1 MGGVTRATLPG
12 LARFGAKAFVRN
24 RFGIRY
30 ETAKGEPNAPK
41 WPAARAAAIVE
52 SRCPES
58 RWLALRATET
68 ADSFNHPATHS
79 VASPAV
85 NDTFRDRLAAALAA
99 TYRIDDELAGGG
111 MSRVFA
117 ATEHALGRKVV
128 VKVLPPDLS
137 AGVNRERFQ
146 REIQVAAQ
154 LQHPH
159 IVPLLSAGRVPSPDG
174 TTEGELL
181 YYTMPYIEGESL
193 RSTLARQ
200 GPLAVR
206 DVVRIL
212 HDVAEALA
220 YAHGR
225 GVVHRDIKPGNI
237 LTMGSHALVTDFG
250 VAKAL
255 SAAMPTSGMTS
266 GGMAIGT
273 PAYMAPEQLAADPD
287 ADHRID
293 IYAVGLLAYELLS
306 GRSPFVGTSPQATMA
321 AQLTRVPDPL
331 DTYRDDVPPA
341 LAAVIT
347 RCLEKLPESR
357 PQTAAALLEELER
370 AATPPGGSGSVS
382 APSIKPLAA
391 SPRSAA
397 RQRRAVF
404 AGALLVILAGVAV
417 AITTWSR
424 RGSNGAIQA
433 VTVNTAPA
441 SAPTPGTPAAGTVAA
456 IAGAAPNTP
465 AGDSATRTPIVLTR
479 AESLAIA
486 EAVKKRLT
494 AHRDSQVANG
504 ERAWADSLSRRFER
518 ALSDS
523 MARILA
529 ELRGGRRIDVRG
541 FDPVELERLQE
552 IAKRSARVMPN
563 VPPSM
568 TPGVAG
574 GPKGLP
580 DPAGYRGVP
589 PGEPVPIPP
598 PAPGVRRVL
607 LGAVRNAY
615 RGELSTIG
623 AAVSDSI
630 RRAIAA
636 RPGYEVIN
644 AASLTDPRLY
654 ASRSP
659 TSLGRAV
666 GAGAVLT
673 GLYFPRPDSTL
684 VLQLQLFDVQR
695 NRIVRVMESR
705 PIDPKAP
712 MRGVGD
718 IVADA
723 LAAMNDIDW
732 RSGPADSLGAKR
744 P

>member
-1 MGGVTRATLPG
+1 
-12 LARFGAKAFVRN
+12 
-24 RFGIRY
+24 
-30 ETAKGEPNAPK
+30 
-41 WPAARAAAIVE
+41 
-52 SRCPES
+52 
-58 RWLALRATET
+58 
-68 ADSFNHPATHS
+68 
-79 VASPAV
+79 V

-117 ATEHALGRKVV
+117 ATENALGRKVV

-159 IVPLLSAGRVPSPDG
+159 IVPLLSAGRIPSPDG

-193 RSTLARQ
+193 RSTLARR

-206 DVVRIL
+206 DVVRII

-220 YAHGR
+220 YAHRR

-347 RCLEKLPESR
+347 RCLEKMPESR
-357 PQTAAALLEELER
+357 PQTATALLEELEG
-370 AATPPGGSGSVS
+370 AVTPAGGSGPVS
-382 APSIKPLAA
+382 SPSIKLLAAA
-391 SPRSAA
+391 SPSNG

-424 RGSNGAIQA
+424 RGSGGAQGVA
-433 VTVNTAPA
+433 MNTAPA
-441 SAPTPGTPAAGTVAA
+441 SAPTPGAPGAGAVAA
-456 IAGAAPNTP
+456 IAGTVSNTV
-465 AGDSATRTPIVLTR
+465 GDSTTRAPIVLTR

-486 EAVKKRLT
+486 EAVRKRVM
-494 AHRDSQVANG
+494 AHRDSQVAKG
-504 ERAWADSLSRRFER
+504 QQAFADSLSRRFER

-523 MARILA
+523 LARIMA
-529 ELRGGRRIDVRG
+529 ELRGGRRVEVRG

-552 IAKRSARVMPN
+552 VAKRSAAGMPN
-563 VPPSM
+563 VPPAM
-568 TPGVAG
+568 NPGVVG
-574 GPKGLP
+574 GPGLP
-580 DPAGYRGVP
+580 DRPGYRGP
-589 PGEPVPIPP
+589 SGEPIPLP
-598 PAPGVRRVL
+598 LPAPGVRRVL
-607 LGAVRNAY
+607 VGAVRNAY
-615 RGELSTIG
+615 RGELSAMG

-630 RRAIAA
+630 RRAIAG
-636 RPGYEVIN
+636 RPGYEVID

-654 ASRSP
+654 ASRSR
-659 TSLGRAV
+659 TSLGRAI

-695 NRIVRVMESR
+695 NRVVRVMESR

-712 MRGVGD
+712 MRNVGD

-723 LAAMNDIDW
+723 MTAMNDIDW
-732 RSGPADSLGAKR
+732 RAGSSDSLGVKR

>member
-1 MGGVTRATLPG
+1 M
-12 LARFGAKAFVRN
+12 
-24 RFGIRY
+24 
-30 ETAKGEPNAPK
+30 
-41 WPAARAAAIVE
+41 
-52 SRCPES
+52 
-58 RWLALRATET
+58 
-68 ADSFNHPATHS
+68 
-79 VASPAV
+79 
-85 NDTFRDRLAAALAA
+85 
-99 TYRIDDELAGGG
+99 
-111 MSRVFA
+111 
-117 ATEHALGRKVV
+117 
-128 VKVLPPDLS
+128 
-137 AGVNRERFQ
+137 
-146 REIQVAAQ
+146 
-154 LQHPH
+154 
-159 IVPLLSAGRVPSPDG
+159 
-174 TTEGELL
+174 
-181 YYTMPYIEGESL
+181 
-193 RSTLARQ
+193 
-200 GPLAVR
+200 
-206 DVVRIL
+206 
-212 HDVAEALA
+212 AEALA

-255 SAAMPTSGMTS
+255 SAAMPASGMTS

-273 PAYMAPEQLAADPD
+273 PAYMAPEQLAADPA

-331 DTYRDDVPPA
+331 DTFRDDVPPA

-357 PQTAAALLEELER
+357 PQTAAALLDELEG
-370 AATPPGGSGSVS
+370 AATPPGGTGPVS
-382 APSIKPLAA
+382 APTVKLLATA
-391 SPRSAA
+391 SPSDA

-404 AGALLVILAGVAV
+404 AGALLVVVAGVAV
-417 AITTWSR
+417 AIAAWSR
-424 RGSNGAIQA
+424 RGSGGAVQP
-433 VTVNTAPA
+433 VTVNSAPA
-441 SAPTPGTPAAGTVAA
+441 SATVPGIGAGSVAA
-456 IAGAAPNTP
+456 IAGASNAPI
-465 AGDSATRTPIVLTR
+465 GDSATRTPIVLTR

-494 AHRDSQVANG
+494 ARRDSQVAKG
-504 ERAWADSLSRRFER
+504 ERAFADSLSRRFER

-523 MARILA
+523 LARIMA
-529 ELRGGRRIDVRG
+529 ELRGGRRVDVRG

-552 IAKRSARVMPN
+552 IAKRSAAAVPN
-563 VPPSM
+563 VPPTMRPRGDGWPQGAS
-568 TPGVAG
+568 P
-574 GPKGLP
+574 
-580 DPAGYRGVP
+580 GYRGAP
-589 PGEPVPIPP
+589 QPGEPIPFPP

-607 LGAVRNAY
+607 VGAARNAY
-615 RGELSTIG
+615 RRELSSMG
-623 AAVSDSI
+623 AAISDSI

-636 RPGYEVIN
+636 QPGYDVID

-654 ASRSP
+654 ASRSR

-695 NRIVRVMESR
+695 NRVVRVMESR

-718 IVADA
+718 HRGRRADGDERHR
-723 LAAMNDIDW
+723 LAGRA
-732 RSGPADSLGAKR
+732 G
-744 P
+744 

>member
-1 MGGVTRATLPG
+1 MPDSRFPIPDSRRWRYARRRVHVTSTTHEAIPSALP
-12 LARFGAKAFVRN
+12 
-24 RFGIRY
+24 
-30 ETAKGEPNAPK
+30 P
-41 WPAARAAAIVE
+41 
-52 SRCPES
+52 
-58 RWLALRATET
+58 
-68 ADSFNHPATHS
+68 
-79 VASPAV
+79 PAV

-117 ATEHALGRKVV
+117 ATEYALGRKVV
-128 VKVLPPDLS
+128 VKVLPPELS

-181 YYTMPYIEGESL
+181 FYTMPFIEGESL
-193 RSTLARQ
+193 RSTLARR
-200 GPLAVR
+200 GPLPVR
-206 DVVRIL
+206 DVVRIV

-255 SAAMPTSGMTS
+255 SAAMPASGMTS

-273 PAYMAPEQLAADPD
+273 PAYMAPEQLAADPA

-331 DTYRDDVPPA
+331 DTFRNDVPPS
-341 LAAVIT
+341 LAALIT

-357 PQTAAALLEELER
+357 PQTATALLDELEG
-370 AATPPGGSGSVS
+370 AATPASG
-382 APSIKPLAA
+382 IGPLTPATRMPATA
-391 SPRSAA
+391 STSDA
-397 RQRRAVF
+397 RQRRALA

-417 AITTWSR
+417 AITSWSR
-424 RGSNGAIQA
+424 RGNGGSVQA
-433 VTVNTAPA
+433 VTANSAPA
-441 SAPTPGTPAAGTVAA
+441 SAPAPGTSGAVAA
-456 IAGAAPNTP
+456 IAGGAVNAPI
-465 AGDSATRTPIVLTR
+465 GDSATRLPIVLTR

-486 EAVKKRLT
+486 EAVKKRIT
-494 AHRDSQVANG
+494 AHRDSQVAKG
-504 ERAWADSLSRRFER
+504 ERAFADSLSRRFER

-523 MARILA
+523 LARIMA
-529 ELRGGRRIDVRG
+529 ELRGGRRIDTRG

-552 IAKRSARVMPN
+552 IAKRSAAAMPN
-563 VPPSM
+563 VAP
-568 TPGVAG
+568 TVTVPGITAG
-574 GPKGLP
+574 PRGLP
-580 DPAGYRGVP
+580 DRPGYRGSP
-589 PGEPVPIPP
+589 SGEPIPFPP

-607 LGAVRNAY
+607 VGVARNAY
-615 RGELSTIG
+615 RSELSSIG
-623 AAVSDSI
+623 AAVADSI
-630 RRAIAA
+630 RRAIGGQ
-636 RPGYEVIN
+636 PGYEVID
-644 AASLTDPRLY
+644 AAQLTDPRLY
-654 ASRSP
+654 GSRSR

-673 GLYFPRPDSTL
+673 GLYFPRPDSTI

-695 NRIVRVMESR
+695 NRVVRVMESH
-705 PIDPKAP
+705 PIDRKAP

-718 IVADA
+718 IVTVA
-723 LAAMNDIDW
+723 LTAMNDIDW
-732 RSGPADSLGAKR
+732 RTAAADSLGPKR

>member
-1 MGGVTRATLPG
+1 M
-12 LARFGAKAFVRN
+12 
-24 RFGIRY
+24 
-30 ETAKGEPNAPK
+30 
-41 WPAARAAAIVE
+41 
-52 SRCPES
+52 
-58 RWLALRATET
+58 
-68 ADSFNHPATHS
+68 
-79 VASPAV
+79 

-181 YYTMPYIEGESL
+181 YYTMPFIEGESL
-193 RSTLARQ
+193 RSTLARR
-200 GPLAVR
+200 GALPVR
-206 DVVRIL
+206 DVVRII

-220 YAHGR
+220 YAHSR

-273 PAYMAPEQLAADPD
+273 PAYMAPEQLAADPA

-331 DTYRDDVPPA
+331 DRFRDDVPPA
-341 LAAVIT
+341 LSAVIT
-347 RCLEKLPESR
+347 RCLEKQPESR
-357 PQTAAALLEELER
+357 PQTATALLDELEG
-370 AATPPGGSGSVS
+370 AVTPAGGSGPVTPLTLKLS
-382 APSIKPLAA
+382 ATPSP
-391 SPRSAA
+391 SNA

-404 AGALLVILAGVAV
+404 AGALLVIAAGVAV
-417 AITTWSR
+417 AIAAWSR
-424 RGSNGAIQA
+424 RGTRSASQPVA
-433 VTVNTAPA
+433 VNSAPA
-441 SAPTPGTPAAGTVAA
+441 SAATPGTPGVGGVVT
-456 IAGAAPNTP
+456 IAGGVSNAPGT
-465 AGDSATRTPIVLTR
+465 DSATRAPIVLTR

-494 AHRDSQVANG
+494 AHRDSQVAKG

-529 ELRGGRRIDVRG
+529 ELRGGRRVDARG
-541 FDPVELERLQE
+541 LDPVELERLQE
-552 IAKRSARVMPN
+552 IAKRSAMAAPN
-563 VPPSM
+563 VPSI
-568 TPGVAG
+568 PGITG
-574 GPKGLP
+574 GATGLADRP
-580 DPAGYRGVP
+580 GYRGP
-589 PGEPVPIPP
+589 SAPGEPSVFPP

-607 LGAVRNAY
+607 MGAARNAY
-615 RGELSTIG
+615 RGELSVIG
-623 AAVSDSI
+623 TAISDSI
-630 RRAIAA
+630 RRAIGAK
-636 RPGYEVIN
+636 PGYEVID
-644 AASLTDPRLY
+644 AASLTDPRMY
-654 ASRSP
+654 ASRSR

-695 NRIVRVMESR
+695 NRVVRVMESR
-705 PIDPKAP
+705 PIDRKAP

-718 IVADA
+718 IVTDA
-723 LAAMNDIDW
+723 LTAMNDIDW
-732 RSGPADSLGAKR
+732 RSGSADPLGGKK

>member
-1 MGGVTRATLPG
+1 
-12 LARFGAKAFVRN
+12 
-24 RFGIRY
+24 
-30 ETAKGEPNAPK
+30 
-41 WPAARAAAIVE
+41 
-52 SRCPES
+52 
-58 RWLALRATET
+58 
-68 ADSFNHPATHS
+68 
-79 VASPAV
+79 V

-181 YYTMPYIEGESL
+181 YYTMPFIEGESL
-193 RSTLARQ
+193 RSTLARR
-200 GPLAVR
+200 GPLPVR
-206 DVVRIL
+206 DVVRII

-220 YAHGR
+220 YAHSR

-273 PAYMAPEQLAADPD
+273 PAYMAPEQLAADPA

-331 DTYRDDVPPA
+331 DSFRDDVPPA

-347 RCLEKLPESR
+347 RCLEKQPESR
-357 PQTAAALLEELER
+357 PQTAAALLDELEG
-370 AATPPGGSGSVS
+370 AVTPAGGSGPVT
-382 APSIKPLAA
+382 PLTLK
-391 SPRSAA
+391 RSATPSPSNA

-404 AGALLVILAGVAV
+404 AGALLVIVAGVAV
-417 AITTWSR
+417 AIAAWSR
-424 RGSNGAIQA
+424 RGIGSAPQPVA
-433 VTVNTAPA
+433 VNSAPA
-441 SAPTPGTPAAGTVAA
+441 SAATPGTPGVGAVVT
-456 IAGAAPNTP
+456 IAGAGSNAPGT
-465 AGDSATRTPIVLTR
+465 DSTTRTPIVLTR

-494 AHRDSQVANG
+494 AHRDSQVAKG

-529 ELRGGRRIDVRG
+529 ELRGGRRVDARG
-541 FDPVELERLQE
+541 MDPVELERLQE
-552 IAKRSARVMPN
+552 IAKRSAAAAPN
-563 VPPSM
+563 VPPIPGM
-568 TPGVAG
+568 TRAAT
-574 GPKGLP
+574 GLP
-580 DPAGYRGVP
+580 DRPGYRGPSP
-589 PGEPVPIPP
+589 PGEPGVFPS

-607 LGAVRNAY
+607 MGAARNAY
-615 RGELSTIG
+615 RGELSAIG
-623 AAVSDSI
+623 AAISDSI
-630 RRAIAA
+630 RRAIGAK
-636 RPGYEVIN
+636 PGYEVID

-654 ASRSP
+654 ASRSR

-695 NRIVRVMESR
+695 NRVVRVMESR
-705 PIDPKAP
+705 PIDRKAP

-718 IVADA
+718 IVTDA
-723 LAAMNDIDW
+723 LTAMNDIDW
-732 RSGPADSLGAKR
+732 RPGSADSLGGKR

>member
-1 MGGVTRATLPG
+1 M
-12 LARFGAKAFVRN
+12 
-24 RFGIRY
+24 
-30 ETAKGEPNAPK
+30 
-41 WPAARAAAIVE
+41 
-52 SRCPES
+52 
-58 RWLALRATET
+58 
-68 ADSFNHPATHS
+68 
-79 VASPAV
+79 

-111 MSRVFA
+111 MSRVFS

-128 VKVLPPDLS
+128 VKVLPPELS

-174 TTEGELL
+174 TIEGELL
-181 YYTMPYIEGESL
+181 YYTMPFIEGESL
-193 RSTLARQ
+193 RSALARQ
-200 GPLAVR
+200 GRLPVR
-206 DVVRIL
+206 DVVRIM

-220 YAHGR
+220 YAHSR

-237 LTMGSHALVTDFG
+237 LTMGSHALGTDFG

-255 SAAMPTSGMTS
+255 SAAMPVSGMTS

-273 PAYMAPEQLAADPD
+273 PAYMAPEQLAADPA

-331 DTYRDDVPPA
+331 ETFRDDVPPA
-341 LAAVIT
+341 LATLIT

-357 PQTAAALLEELER
+357 PQTAAALLDELEG
-370 AATPPGGSGSVS
+370 AATSPGGIGPTSTPTVKLP
-382 APSIKPLAA
+382 AMA
-391 SPRSAA
+391 SDG
-397 RQRRAVF
+397 RQRRAVL
-404 AGALLVILAGVAV
+404 AGALLVVVAGVAV
-417 AITTWSR
+417 AIATWSR
-424 RGSNGAIQA
+424 RGNGAAVQA
-433 VTVNTAPA
+433 VTVSTAPA
-441 SAPTPGTPAAGTVAA
+441 SAPAPGTSGAGTLGSAA
-456 IAGAAPNTP
+456 SSASI
-465 AGDSATRTPIVLTR
+465 GDSTRMPILLTR

-486 EAVKKRLT
+486 EAVRKRLM
-494 AHRDSQVANG
+494 ARRDSQVSKG
-504 ERAWADSLSRRFER
+504 ERAFADSLSRRFER

-523 MARILA
+523 LARIMA
-529 ELRGGRRIDVRG
+529 ELRGGRRVDARG

-552 IAKRSARVMPN
+552 IAKRSAAAVPN
-563 VPPSM
+563 VAPM
-568 TPGVAG
+568 VTIPGVTA
-574 GPKGLP
+574 GPKRLP
-580 DPAGYRGVP
+580 DRPGYRGAPP
-589 PGEPVPIPP
+589 PGEPIPLPP

-607 LGAVRNAY
+607 VGVARNAY
-615 RGELSTIG
+615 RGELSNIG
-623 AAVSDSI
+623 AAVADSI

-636 RPGYEVIN
+636 QPGYDVID

-654 ASRSP
+654 AARSR

-666 GAGAVLT
+666 GARAVLT
-673 GLYFPRPDSTL
+673 GLYFPRPDSTI

-695 NRIVRVMESR
+695 NRVVRVMESR
-705 PIDPKAP
+705 PIDPRAP
-712 MRGVGD
+712 MRS
-718 IVADA
+718 VAD
-723 LAAMNDIDW
+723 LVTVTLTAMNDIDW
-732 RSGPADSLGAKR
+732 RSGPVDSLGAKR